1 MAKKNNNSF
10 LTWLTALPKRW
21 FIDGLSSMAFGLFAS
36 LLIGTIISQL
46 GQIQALSFLD
56 EFGTIAKN
64 TYVVGAAI
72 GVAIAYG
79 MNSKPLVIFA
89 CATVGAFGNAQGG
102 PVGSYISAIIACEIG
117 NLIAGRTK
125 LDIILIPFICIV
137 TGGFV
142 GKFVG
147 PGLSHFM
154 TWLGSVINSATQLQP
169 IPMGIVVSVLTGMA
183 LTAPISSAA
192 LCVSMQISGLAAGA
206 ATVGCCVN
214 MMGFAIISYRDNGI
228 GGYLA
233 QGLGTSMLQVPNI
246 IKKPTIWLPAIVA
259 SAILGP
265 VATTLIPI
273 YNNSL
278 GAGMGTSGLVGP
290 INSYIVMTSADTMSA
305 MGTNVLTPAM
315 AIFRIVLLEIVL
327 PMLVTYAVYA
337 VLRKIHWIKDGD
349 MVIENAKKSH

>member
-1 MAKKNNNSF
+1 MAKTKNNSF
-10 LTWLTALPKRW
+10 WAWLTGLPKRW

-46 GQIQALSFLD
+46 GQIKALSFLD
-56 EFGTIAKN
+56 EFGKVAKN

-89 CATVGAFGNAQGG
+89 CATVGAYGNVLGG
-102 PVGSYISAIIACEIG
+102 PVGAYVSSIIACEIG

-125 LDIILIPFICIV
+125 LDIILIPFVCILI
-137 TGGFV
+137 GGFV
-142 GKFVG
+142 GEFVG
-147 PGLSHFM
+147 PPLSRFM
-154 TWLGSVINSATQLQP
+154 TWLGGIINSATKLQP
-169 IPMGIVVSVLTGMA
+169 IPMGIIVSVLTGMA

-192 LCVSMQISGLAAGA
+192 LCISMGINGLAAGA

-214 MMGFAIISYRDNGI
+214 MLGFAIISYRDNGI

-246 IKKPTIWLPAIVA
+246 IKKPTIWLPAIIA

-265 VATTLIPI
+265 IATTVVPL

-290 INSYIVMTSADTMSA
+290 INSYIVMTSAESMSA
-305 MGTNVLTPAM
+305 FGAEALSPAVTL
-315 AIFRIVLLEIVL
+315 FRIALLEIIL
-327 PMLVTYAVYA
+327 PMAVTYAIYIA
-337 VLRKIHWIKDGD
+337 LRKLSWIKDGD
-349 MVIENAKKSH
+349 MFIDTVKKSH